1 MCDAT
6 QLLSD
11 ESRIRTLVCVSPNP
25 ERLATM
31 LSYFTRMLDDD
42 FYFLEIYKKKFFKIN
57 LRNF

>member
-1 MCDAT
+1 M

-42 FYFLEIYKKKFFKIN
+42 FYFLEIYKKIFLKIN